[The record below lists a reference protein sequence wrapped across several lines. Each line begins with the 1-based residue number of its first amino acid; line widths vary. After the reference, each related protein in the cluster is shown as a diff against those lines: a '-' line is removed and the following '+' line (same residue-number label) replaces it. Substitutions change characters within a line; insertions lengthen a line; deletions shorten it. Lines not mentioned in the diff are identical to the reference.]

1 MYYIDKNN
9 HLSSVKTKAYEK
21 IKEIYNISDWQSYV
35 DERLRFIEYSVPE
48 DADES
53 LEQLI
58 QWYINKKSKKV
69 RYAGTKLKKVFL
81 ILPPVEQRKVGMALL
96 TGSMSDTEW
105 VCKRLNNYKASYNK
119 EWVINWHPCYSRAV
133 EECWNKYHGTY
144 CGKLLIQFL
153 EEEIVYNHIDEL
165 TNRDFYFGLCRRF
178 INRPW
183 FKLDAEKL
191 KSCTYIN
198 AYLSVMSKT
207 TQGITAEEAR
217 HMLYQWIALLAVH
230 NGKKYHKLTKEFVFW
245 SNKNMQFRVINAWGI
260 DTALYYLLCMNLSD
274 VVCDFLKWDQHIRKQ
289 FEKESG
295 HHIDREIYDDLF
307 KEIIIKNF
315 PIDKCHLLALNKNYY
330 DYIITPGQPFT
341 KPRITPWD
349 KGKEHEIPM
358 YLTFT
363 KSYVR
368 MSHNNETYIS
378 PKITKDLFNKM
389 IDKNQNFKNL
399 VDTFNLKP
407 TNIEDVDE
415 ID

>member
-1 MYYIDKNN
+1 MYYINKNN

-81 ILPPVEQRKVGMALL
+81 TLPPIEQRKVGMALL
-96 TGSMSDTEW
+96 TGSMTDTEW
-105 VCKRLNNYKASYNK
+105 VCKRLNNYKASYNE
-119 EWVINWHPCYSRAV
+119 EWIINWHPCYSQAI

-153 EEEIVYNHIDEL
+153 EEEVVFNHIDEL
-165 TNRDFYFGLCRRF
+165 TGIELYFSLCRRF
-178 INRPW
+178 VNRPW
-183 FKLDAEKL
+183 FNLDVEKL

-207 TQGITAEEAR
+207 KKGITAEEAR
-217 HMLYQWIALLAVH
+217 HLLYQWIALLAVH
-230 NGKKYHKLTKEFVFW
+230 DGKKHHKLTKEFVFW
-245 SNKNMQFRVINAWGI
+245 KYKNMQFRVINAWGM
-260 DTALYYLLCMNLSD
+260 DTALYYLLCMNLSE
-274 VVCDFLKWDQHIRKQ
+274 VVSDFLKWDRLITKQ

-295 HHIDREIYDDLF
+295 HHIDRDIYEDLF

-315 PIDKCHLLALNKNYY
+315 PIDKCYLLALNKDYY
-330 DYIITPGQPFT
+330 DYIFTPGQPFT
-341 KPRITPWD
+341 KPRINPWD

-358 YLTFT
+358 YLSFT
-363 KSYVR
+363 VPNVII
-368 MSHNNETYIS
+368 SHTNERNSSQKT
-378 PKITKDLFNKM
+378 TKELFNKM
-389 IDKNQNFKNL
+389 LDKNPNFKNL

>member
-1 MYYIDKNN
+1 MK
-9 HLSSVKTKAYEK
+9 K

-183 FKLDAEKL
+183 FKLAAGKVACVCPPRAEL
-191 KSCTYIN
+191 
-198 AYLSVMSKT
+198 
-207 TQGITAEEAR
+207 R
-217 HMLYQWIALLAVH
+217 
-230 NGKKYHKLTKEFVFW
+230 
-245 SNKNMQFRVINAWGI
+245 
-260 DTALYYLLCMNLSD
+260 
-274 VVCDFLKWDQHIRKQ
+274 
-289 FEKESG
+289 
-295 HHIDREIYDDLF
+295 
-307 KEIIIKNF
+307 
-315 PIDKCHLLALNKNYY
+315 
-330 DYIITPGQPFT
+330 
-341 KPRITPWD
+341 
-349 KGKEHEIPM
+349 
-358 YLTFT
+358 
-363 KSYVR
+363 
-368 MSHNNETYIS
+368 
-378 PKITKDLFNKM
+378 
-389 IDKNQNFKNL
+389 
-399 VDTFNLKP
+399 
-407 TNIEDVDE
+407 
-415 ID
+415 